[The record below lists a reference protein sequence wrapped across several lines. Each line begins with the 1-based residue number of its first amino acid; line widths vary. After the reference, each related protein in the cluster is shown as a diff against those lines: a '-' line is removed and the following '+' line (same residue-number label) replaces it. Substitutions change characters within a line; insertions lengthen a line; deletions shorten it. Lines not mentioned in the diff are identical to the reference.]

1 MEDSKKENSAKENFK
16 KENSKKGKEKKPSFF
31 KGVKTE
37 FAKVSWPDKS
47 SIVRQSV
54 AVIGVSVVVGAVIT
68 LLDTVIQFGIK
79 FLTM

>member
-1 MEDSKKENSAKENFK
+1 MGDSKKE
-16 KENSKKGKEKKPSFF
+16 KEKKPSFF

-37 FAKVSWPDKS
+37 FSKVSWPDKS
-47 SIVRQSV
+47 SVLKQSV
-54 AVIGVSVVVGAVIT
+54 AVIGVSVVVGAIIT

>member
-1 MEDSKKENSAKENFK
+1 MGDSKKE
-16 KENSKKGKEKKPSFF
+16 KEKKPSFF

-37 FAKVSWPDKS
+37 FSKVSWPGRNDVVK
-47 SIVRQSV
+47 QSV
-54 AVIGVSVVVGAVIT
+54 AVIGVSVVVGVLIT